1 MDENTKKILIVGGL
15 ALVVVLLL
23 RKNGSANAGSANA
36 GGDGWAD
43 RIYAANYSAND
54 ATKNANSVV
63 DNATE
68 QVANLVNVGMNAY
81 ERRQEQGRMNQQNNS
96 MLWTSTMSQGLGS
109 QFF

>member
-1 MDENTKKILIVGGL
+1 MDEETKKILIFGGL

-23 RKNGSANAGSANA
+23 RKNGGGSS
-36 GGDGWAD
+36 GGDGWTN

-54 ATKNANSVV
+54 ATKNANSIV

-68 QVANLVNVGMNAY
+68 QISNLINVGMNAY
-81 ERRQEQGRMNQQNNS
+81 ERRQEQGRMTQQNNS
-96 MLWTSTMSQGLGS
+96 MLWTSTISQGLGS